1 MATPAGS
8 DRVMFDARA
17 GEPPHSRDGGESE
30 QPGRAMAV
38 KPYHLVPMQSTR
50 SLCGEDITGWRVV
63 DVPWGGFYDCKR
75 CRAALAASA
84 DATPSSRSTP
94 ET

>member
-1 MATPAGS
+1 MAVPAGS

-17 GEPPHSRDGGESE
+17 GEPPHSRDGGEHE

-38 KPYHLVPMQSTR
+38 KPYHLVPTQSTR
-50 SLCGEDITGWRVV
+50 SLCGQEITGWRVV

-75 CRAALAASA
+75 CRAALATSA
-84 DATPSSRSTP
+84 DATT
-94 ET
+94 

>member
-1 MATPAGS
+1 MAALAGS

-17 GEPPHSRDGGESE
+17 GEPPHSRDQEQE

-38 KPYHLVPMQSTR
+38 KPYHLVPTGSTQAR
-50 SLCGEDITGWRVV
+50 CGAEIAGWRVV

-75 CRAALAASA
+75 CRAALAAA
-84 DATPSSRSTP
+84 NA
-94 ET
+94 